1 MNEQHCQ
8 EHFKVSEDRTGI
20 QPRNSANAIP
30 RGIKKKYRNIEW
42 ELYFVLLLS
51 LLYTS
56 RILLQT
62 SFCSN
67 GGSKSE
73 FSLATN
79 SWKTTS
85 SGWYEMHKTVHKFR
99 TISDLTTRTEL
110 HRTIKMLIS
119 KIFSIPLIM

>member
-8 EHFKVSEDRTGI
+8 EHFKVSQDRTGI
-20 QPRNSANAIP
+20 QPTNSANAIP

-56 RILLQT
+56 RILLQI

-67 GGSKSE
+67 EAQRLRFLLKQ
-73 FSLATN
+73 
-79 SWKTTS
+79 
-85 SGWYEMHKTVHKFR
+85 TVGKGPPVAGMKC
-99 TISDLTTRTEL
+99 T
-110 HRTIKMLIS
+110 KQ
-119 KIFSIPLIM
+119 SINFVPSQI